1 MRTRTIREGSVG
13 LLILF
18 GIGLFGGLVLWLR
31 GFNPASRPYRLIAEF
46 EDTMGVQL
54 GTPVLYRGVSV
65 GRVVGIVPGANQ
77 VDLEIEITQKDLLIP
92 NEVTIETVESGL
104 IGEISIEITPL
115 AKLAASAAQFSP
127 MGKNC
132 NSEVILC
139 DGDRLIGQAGPSYEA
154 LLRSAGE
161 VADQLADPEL
171 MGQLKTVLSSI
182 TQTANNAAILAQE
195 ATALTRSAQSQID
208 PLSNSAQ
215 SATESV
221 ALAAQQ
227 FSLTATD
234 IDSLIG
240 ENRGTL
246 VDSLGNVQAASLQL
260 RNAANVLGPRLQS
273 GDLIDSLEVLIGNA
287 TAASTDLR
295 SITTSLNNPTNLVLL
310 QQTLESARDALASAQ
325 KVMADVDEITGDPA
339 IRQQLRNLINGLGG
353 LVSSTQSLEQQS
365 EVAQV
370 LAPLGE
376 RARLESLNQAP
387 NNSAVNQVASR
398 VASRVA
404 SQQAADALSVGS
416 SSVLVFDGDRYI
428 LKPADQLADNRRDK
442 ALIKASP
449 ALPK

>member
-18 GIGLFGGLVLWLR
+18 GIGLFVGLVLWLR
-31 GFNPASRPYRLIAEF
+31 GFNPTSRPYRLIAEF

-65 GRVVGIVPGANQ
+65 GRVVKIDAGANK
-77 VDLEIEITQKDLLIP
+77 VDLEIEIIQKDLLIP

-115 AKLAASAAQFSP
+115 AKLSASAAQFSP
-127 MGKNC
+127 TGKNC

-139 DGDRLIGQAGPSYEA
+139 DGDRLIGQVGPSYEA
-154 LLRSAGE
+154 VLRSAGE
-161 VADQLADPEL
+161 VADLLADPEL
-171 MGQLKTVLSSI
+171 IAQLKTVLSSV
-182 TQTANNAAILAQE
+182 TQTANEAGTLAQA
-195 ATALTRSAQSQID
+195 ATALTRSAQVEID

-215 SATESV
+215 SATDSV

-234 IDSLIG
+234 INSLIG

-260 RNAANVLGPRLQS
+260 RNAADVLGPRLQS
-273 GDLIDSLEVLIGNA
+273 GELVNSLEVLIGNA
-287 TAASTDLR
+287 TAASSDLR

-339 IRQQLRNLINGLGG
+339 IREQLRNLINGLGG
-353 LVSSTQSLEQQS
+353 LVSSTRSLEQQS

-376 RARLESLNQAP
+376 RARLESL
-387 NNSAVNQVASR
+387 SQVAPQTTR
-398 VASRVA
+398 ED
-404 SQQAADALSVGS
+404 AAAALLAGDRP
-416 SSVLVFDGDRYI
+416 VLVFDGDRYI
-428 LKPADQLADNRRDK
+428 LKPADQLAENRRDK
-442 ALIKASP
+442 APVKGST
-449 ALPK
+449 ALPKIAR